1 MKMQKKI
8 IILFALFYFI
18 TPSIALPASL
28 NVSAKSAIL
37 IDATTGRIFFDKKS
51 TQRCHPASLTKIMT
65 GIIAIELAR
74 PQELVTV
81 SKKAAEVSVGST
93 IDLHQGDKISLENL
107 LKAALIASANDSTVA
122 IAEHIAGNHDLFVE
136 MMNLKAGLLG
146 AINTHFV
153 NTNGYSK
160 PNHYST
166 AQDLALLARYSM
178 RNSYFAE
185 LVATKEA
192 VIKWSGQD
200 REMKVRNTNR
210 LLRSELEG
218 VDGIKTGSTPK
229 AGSCL
234 IASATR
240 GDRQLFAVVLRSGNR
255 YLDATR
261 MLEYGFEKIKSSC
274 KTTMGDHQ

>member
-1 MKMQKKI
+1 MKNKMLV
-8 IILFALFYFI
+8 LFIFFYFLM
-18 TPSIALPASL
+18 PSIALSASL
-28 NVSAKSAIL
+28 NISAKSAVL
-37 IDATTGRIFFDKKS
+37 IDATTGRIVFDKKS

-65 GIIAIELAR
+65 GIIAIELAS
-74 PQELVTV
+74 PKELVTV
-81 SKKAAEVSVGST
+81 SKKAAEVSIGST
-93 IDLHQGDKISLENL
+93 VDLHQGDKISLENL

-122 IAEHIAGNHDLFVE
+122 IAEHIAGKHDLFVE

-146 AINTHFV
+146 AINTHFI

-166 AQDLALLARYSM
+166 AQDLALIARYAM

-185 LVATKEA
+185 LVATKET
-192 VIKWSGQD
+192 VINWSGRD
-200 REMKVRNTNR
+200 REIKIRNTNR
-210 LLRSELEG
+210 LLRYEFEG
-218 VDGIKTGSTPK
+218 VDGVKTGSTLK

-240 GDRQLFAVVLRSGNR
+240 DSRQLIAVVLRSGNR

-261 MLEYGFEKIKSSC
+261 MLEYGFEKIKSSGEV
-274 KTTMGDHQ
+274 TTDNVH